1 MPDTHA
7 VLSPSS
13 SARWL
18 ACTPSARLC
27 AEIKDKYV
35 GSHST
40 VTEFCKLF
48 ISYVNSW
55 ELEG

>member
-1 MPDTHA
+1 MPDIHA

-27 AEIKDKYV
+27 AEKEDK
-35 GSHST
+35 T
-40 VTEFCKLF
+40 NC
-48 ISYVNSW
+48 
-55 ELEG
+55 